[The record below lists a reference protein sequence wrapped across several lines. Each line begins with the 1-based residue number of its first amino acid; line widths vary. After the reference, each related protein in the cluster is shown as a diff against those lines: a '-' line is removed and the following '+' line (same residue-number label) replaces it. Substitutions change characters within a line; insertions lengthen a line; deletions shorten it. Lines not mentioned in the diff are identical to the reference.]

1 MNNVAIIIANYNHN
15 KYVVSSIQ
23 SALNQTYENVKVYIT
38 NDGSK
43 DDSLSRIIENFN
55 LAQIDSGYTYNSYY
69 NGKYDVYKSDRLTLI
84 DIENSGAS
92 TARNLA
98 IDLALKEDK
107 TLFAICILDADDEC
121 KPNKI
126 SLMLEKMLSSDDI
139 GVVYADYIIE
149 RSRVF
154 DFYYKEEYKKPYE
167 REVLSNECIVHSA
180 SLIKVEYL
188 RKVQLSTGEFYDKKL
203 HGPSSQG
210 FIGCTEDYDLWLRLS
225 NHCLMYHIPE
235 PLTLVREDGQ
245 NQSLKMTGEIFQKNM
260 EMINQRNGK

>member
-1 MNNVAIIIANYNHN
+1 MSNIAIIIANYNHG

-23 SALNQTYENVKVYIT
+23 SALNQTYKNVKVYIT

-43 DDSLSRIIENFN
+43 DDSLSRIVENFN
-55 LAQIDSGYTYNSYY
+55 LVQTDSEYTYNQYY
-69 NGKYDVYKSDRLTLI
+69 HGRYDVYKADRLTLI

-98 IDLALKEDK
+98 IDLALKEDRS
-107 TLFAICILDADDEC
+107 LFAVCILDADDEC
-121 KPNKI
+121 SPNKV
-126 SLMLEKMLSSDDI
+126 SLMMEKMLSSDDI

-149 RSRVF
+149 RSGVF
-154 DFYYKEEYKKPYE
+154 DRYLKVEYKKPYD
-167 REVLSNECIVHSA
+167 REVLLAECIVHSG

-188 RKVQLSTGEFYDKKL
+188 RKVQLNTGEFYDKKL

-260 EMINQRNGK
+260 EMINQRNAK

>member
-1 MNNVAIIIANYNHN
+1 MNNVAIIIANYNHG

-23 SALNQTYENVKVYIT
+23 SALKQTYNNVKVYIT

-43 DDSLSRIIENFN
+43 DDSLSKIIEAFQLN
-55 LAQIDSGYTYNSYY
+55 QTDSGYTYNQYY
-69 NGKYDVYKSDRLTLI
+69 HGKYDVYKSDRLTLI

-107 TLFAICILDADDEC
+107 SLFAVCILDADDEC
-121 KPNKI
+121 DPNKV
-126 SLMLEKMLSSDDI
+126 SLMIEKMLSNDNI
-139 GVVYADYIIE
+139 GVVYADYTIE
-149 RSRVF
+149 RSGIF
-154 DFYYKEEYKKPYE
+154 DYYLKVEHKKPYD
-167 REVLSNECIVHSA
+167 RDVLLHECIVHSG

-188 RKVQLSTGEFYDKKL
+188 RKIQLPTGEFYDKKL

-225 NHCLMYHIPE
+225 SVCLMYHIPE
-235 PLTLVREDGQ
+235 PLTLVRENGQ

-260 EMINQRNGK
+260 EIINQRNAK

>member
-1 MNNVAIIIANYNHN
+1 MNNVAIIIANYNHG
-15 KYVVSSIQ
+15 KYIVSSIQ
-23 SALNQTYENVKVYIT
+23 SALNQTYKNVKVYIT

-43 DDSLSRIIENFN
+43 DDSLSKVIEIFN
-55 LAQIDSGYTYNSYY
+55 LAKVDSGYTYNEYY
-69 NGKYDVYKSDRLTLI
+69 SGKYDVYKSDRVQLI

-107 TLFAICILDADDEC
+107 SLFAICILDADDEC
-121 KPNKI
+121 DPNKV
-126 SLMLEKMLSSDDI
+126 SLMVEKILSNNDI
-139 GVVYADYIIE
+139 GVVYADYTIKK
-149 RSRVF
+149 SGVF
-154 DFYYKEEYKKPYE
+154 DIYSKAEYKKPYD
-167 REVLSNECIVHSA
+167 RESLLRECIVHSG

-188 RKVQLSTGEFYDKKL
+188 KKAQLKTGEFYDKKL
-203 HGPSSQG
+203 HGPSSRE

-225 NHCLMYHIPE
+225 NHCLMYHIPK

-260 EMINQRNGK
+260 ETINQRNGK